1 MSLMRWLAACSSL
14 KSVEDRPSPYRMN
27 ENYLPRFEQKNAK
40 GRIMTEPR
48 PPPGKRIWCWIR
60 EWIFEPWQPT
70 ARKLKQLLPPWRLR
84 RSKKRPKSI
93 VQAELLLE
101 TVRVIR
107 NDLREEDF
115 MKSAGRPAAA
125 GTSAASGRGWGR
137 ITARIFRAGQSVR

>member
-14 KSVEDRPSPYRMN
+14 KSVENRPSPYRVN

-40 GRIMTEPR
+40 GRITTEPR
-48 PPPGKRIWCWIR
+48 PPLAKRFWCWIR
-60 EWIFEPWQPT
+60 EWIFEPWQPL
-70 ARKLKQLLPPWRLR
+70 ARKLKRLLPPWRLA
-84 RSKKRPKSI
+84 RSKKRCV
-93 VQAELLLE
+93 VQPELLLE

-115 MKSAGRPAAA
+115 MKSAGQPAAA
-125 GTSAASGRGWGR
+125 GTSATSGRAWGR